1 MGNVRLTLRPRAT
14 VNAVVKGQETSLG
27 ATLHLKRTFAAP
39 RSVVYRAWT
48 EPELFS
54 QWFRVPGAVQPH
66 VEMDVRDGGSYR
78 IEMGLA
84 GLEAQLVGTYL
95 DVQPQERLVYTFR
108 WDPPVV
114 DPMDTG
120 ETRVTVEFHDHGA
133 ETEVVLIHEQL
144 RDADTVRE
152 FHEWGWSS
160 TFDRLAELAS
170 RLT

>member
-1 MGNVRLTLRPRAT
+1 VSDST
-14 VNAVVKGQETSLG
+14 ETQ
-27 ATLHLKRTFAAP
+27 AALHLKRTFAAP

-54 QWFRVPGAVQPH
+54 QWFKVPGAAAPH

-78 IEMGLA
+78 IGMRMPGV
-84 GLEAQLVGTYL
+84 EAELVGTYL

-108 WDPPVV
+108 WESAVIDA
-114 DPMDTG
+114 MDTG

-133 ETEVVLIHEQL
+133 ETEVVLVHEQL
-144 RDADTVRE
+144 RDADPVRE

-160 TFDRLAELAS
+160 TFDRLAELVPQ
-170 RLT
+170 LT